1 MKPLKIFENAIKTKI
16 ASKSIFEAM
25 GSVKL
30 DQLIKAINTRQYIN
44 FHYTDKTGN
53 GTSGPRFGEP
63 FAIGTRVNSKG
74 QEVTYLRMYV
84 ISDTLK
90 DNSVTDKLS
99 RRKSKSQ
106 KSVNLKTGFAKVS
119 GWRMFIV
126 DDKYIKNLY
135 LSGKK
140 FSQYRSGYNDLGD
153 KFITN
158 IIAQQP
164 KSDFPKGE
172 NTDTNLDY

>member
-1 MKPLKIFENAIKTKI
+1 MKPLKLFENKIEHKTISRPIFET
-16 ASKSIFEAM
+16 M

-30 DQLIKAINTRQYIN
+30 DQLIKAINTRQYIS
-44 FHYTDKTGN
+44 FYYTDKTGD
-53 GTSGPRFGEP
+53 GTSGARFGEP
-63 FAIGTRVNSKG
+63 YAIGNRTNGKG
-74 QEVTYLRMYV
+74 ETVTYLRMYV

-90 DNSVTDKLS
+90 DNSVTDKLA

-106 KSVNLKTGFAKVS
+106 RSVNRKTGFAKIS

-126 DDKYIKNLY
+126 DDKYIKNLF

-140 FSQYRSGYNDLGD
+140 FSMYRTGYNDSGD

-158 IIAQQP
+158 ITAQLP
-164 KSDFPKGE
+164 KSSFPKGE
-172 NTDTNLDY
+172 NTDTNI